1 MLRHPLLDKVASRF
15 TSFIHNS
22 YLFGNKSGDLVESEL
37 EENIYFEE
45 IEMSSY
51 LRQFKKLGAIA
62 DFYGLV
68 QRHVLA
74 PKLDQLARNAYQ
86 EKGGALKLMAGEAD
100 AKLPLKVYLDGVQKH
115 LLDESLKGLIK
126 LTTE

>member
-1 MLRHPLLDKVASRF
+1 MNKEFINQKLQMLRHPLLEKVANKF
-15 TSFIHNS
+15 TSFVHNS
-22 YLFGNKSGDLVESEL
+22 YLFGNRIGDSTESEVD
-37 EENIYFEE
+37 EITYFEE
-45 IEMSSY
+45 VEMSSY

-74 PKLDQLARNAYQ
+74 PKLDQLAREAYQ

-100 AKLPLKVYLDGVQKH
+100 VKLPLQVYLDGVRKH
-115 LLDESLKGLIK
+115 IL
-126 LTTE
+126 